1 MKLIDDESWLST
13 EHLLLSF
20 FLVISIVMFA
30 ESSSYSSR
38 ARLFPRAMA
47 IITIVSSLLLLLRDY
62 LPARVRKAVF
72 SSAAMVQYDEEPL
85 GEVETNKRD
94 IAVLAVLILAYM
106 ILSYLISLLYA
117 SPLFAL
123 SYTLWTRQPWYM
135 IIALTGLGYAIPF
148 GFLWAISGPID
159 SGLLL

>member
-1 MKLIDDESWLST
+1 MKLFDDDGRFST
-13 EHLLLSF
+13 ENLLLGV
-20 FLVISIVMFA
+20 FLVISIVMLA

-47 IITIVSSLLLLLRDY
+47 IITIISSLLLLLRDY
-62 LPARVRKAVF
+62 LPEPIQKVVF
-72 SSAAMVQYDEEPL
+72 SSAAMVQYDEEPP
-85 GEVETNKRD
+85 EEIETNKRD
-94 IAVLAVLILAYM
+94 IAVLAVLIVAYV

-117 SPLFAL
+117 SPLLAL

-135 IIALTGLGYAIPF
+135 IVAITGLGYAIPS
-148 GFLWAISGPID
+148 GFLWAIGGPIN